1 MTIKDVSACPK
12 CGGTLKYYDN
22 VRRIIR
28 TKGGNTSWIRV
39 KRYKCENCNKIH
51 RLLPDFIFPY
61 KHYEADIILGVVN
74 GLITSNTLEF
84 EDYPCEMTIKRW
96 TQK

>member
-1 MTIKDVSACPK
+1 MTIKDVSTCPK

>member
-39 KRYKCENCNKIH
+39 KRYKCENCNKTH